1 MPLTVKIS
9 RVLGVSGD
17 SANAKITIKVLLED
31 GSEGHLL
38 MDGPTAHALVPTLHQ
53 AVLRLADLIRGGPK
67 QPGQVQVLDIQSVD
81 TGHDP
86 QTRSSVILFDQG
98 KPSETAYRLSD
109 KLVKDLA
116 QGLMKVMQALS
127 VQPTDKPH

>member
-1 MPLTVKIS
+1 MSARKGQGQMAVPLTVKIS

-17 SANAKITIKVLLED
+17 SV
-31 GSEGHLL
+31 
-38 MDGPTAHALVPTLHQ
+38 
-53 AVLRLADLIRGGPK
+53 
-67 QPGQVQVLDIQSVD
+67 
-81 TGHDP
+81 GHDQ
-86 QTRSSVILFDQG
+86 QTRSSVILFDQD